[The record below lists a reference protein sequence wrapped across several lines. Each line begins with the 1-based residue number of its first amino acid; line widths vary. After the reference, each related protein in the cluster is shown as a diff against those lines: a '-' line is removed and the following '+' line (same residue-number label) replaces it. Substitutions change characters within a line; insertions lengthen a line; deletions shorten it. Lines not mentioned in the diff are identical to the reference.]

1 MEEELS
7 LREMLEI
14 LFNGKWI
21 IITVTAFAILT
32 SAVFTFFPK
41 PTPLYRAEANMRI
54 EQLSQDSYNPP
65 SGGYFS
71 TLLATLITSERYSAE
86 TFAGMV
92 KHPDLITAVRTEL
105 NLDERGIPR
114 GYLAKHIETSVDT
127 TKTILTINFNHNDPE
142 FVKEVVNAVSNE
154 FRKFLAKRQR
164 ERIELVAANLERL
177 VSLEL
182 QNLRTKLTN
191 LEEKRASYQPL
202 ITYRED
208 SHLTPEY
215 SVLSNDIARIISQIA
230 QLEAEQKEIRNFR
243 VQVASMLRNVDDW
256 VIFTPAAST
265 SDVTKSPR
273 KLNIII
279 AAILG
284 LMASTMAVFF
294 LNYWRETT
302 PSSIEKQ
309 AI

>member
-1 MEEELS
+1 MEEEIS

-14 LFNGKWI
+14 LFNGKWM
-21 IITVTAFAILT
+21 IITVTAAAILI

-41 PTPLYRAEANMRI
+41 PAPLYRAEANMRI
-54 EQLSQDSYNPP
+54 EQLSQVSYNPP

-71 TLLATLITSERYSAE
+71 ILLATLITAESYSAE
-86 TFAGMV
+86 TFADMV
-92 KHPDLITAVRTEL
+92 KHPDLINAVRAEL
-105 NLDERGIPR
+105 RFDERGIPK
-114 GYLAKHIETSVDT
+114 GYLAKNIETSVDT

-142 FVKEVVNAVSNE
+142 FVKEVVNAVLSE

-164 ERIELVAANLERL
+164 ERIELVASNLERL

-182 QNLRTKLTN
+182 QNIRTKLLN
-191 LEEKRASYQPL
+191 IEDKRAAYQPL

-215 SVLSNDIARIISQIA
+215 YVLSNDIARLISQIA
-230 QLEAEQKEIRNFR
+230 QLEAEHKEIRNFR
-243 VQVASMLRNVDDW
+243 VQVVSMLRNVDDW

-265 SDVTKSPR
+265 SDVTPSPR
-273 KLNIII
+273 KLNILI

-294 LNYWRETT
+294 INYWRETAPGST
-302 PSSIEKQ
+302 EKK
-309 AI
+309 AL